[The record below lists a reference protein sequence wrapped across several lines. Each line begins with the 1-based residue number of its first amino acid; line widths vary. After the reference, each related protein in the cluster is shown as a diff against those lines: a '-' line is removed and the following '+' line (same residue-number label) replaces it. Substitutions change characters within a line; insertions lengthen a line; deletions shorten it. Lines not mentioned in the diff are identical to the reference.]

1 MKSRIVRFCA
11 AIKFTDPILITS
23 ILIGFLLRFS
33 RVGDYDNSYYTATVA
48 SMLKSWS
55 NFLFG
60 SFDSIGLVMVDKP
73 PVSFWVQAIP
83 SAVLGVSK
91 WSVTLPQAILGT
103 AAIAVLYFAIRPIF
117 GKTAARIS
125 TLVLAVI
132 PASVAIDS
140 GNEPDAFL
148 SFTLLIAAFF
158 LIRAVATG
166 KWLWLVLF
174 GLMIGIGFNA
184 KMLVAFVPLP
194 VFLVYYLLASKSPI
208 KHVLLRTTLVLEII
222 IVVSLSWVSI
232 VAFTPHDSRPYV
244 GSTKDNSIWTLVF
257 EYNGIDRFTSFIGP
271 RPRQNSAQPIGMPP
285 PQYGQ
290 YPSNLI
296 NQRPVG
302 AGQQFRPPVISD
314 QPPDRGLSGLFYN
327 PLAGQL
333 GWLLPVGI
341 FGLVFVIVS
350 VIPDSLYRK
359 PTNIGE
365 ILRSSPVAA
374 QAFLWGG
381 WLFTAILVFGIANST
396 TTHPYYLVGVA
407 VPLAATIGIAGSLIF
422 REFRKGGLLAW
433 AVLLTLVGFVIYQ
446 VYGAHELTGDW
457 VSGIVISLISLSTV
471 ILAIGLKRRLH
482 DSPLSKGA
490 LLLGSCVL
498 LLTPLVVSATSEGK
512 VTGRAAFNPRG
523 NQDGFVP
530 PRDQMAERTERLT
543 EFLIREGTYVSS
555 KVTLGGSNARTVSPF
570 IIAGIPSISIGG
582 FSGNDPLFTRESF
595 IAMANLEGPVYFLM
609 QDQRM
614 LQPGRA
620 PRQDFIP
627 DYIRSNWTDVSRSLG
642 LPEGSLYKNP
652 YW

>member
-1 MKSRIVRFCA
+1 MKSRIVRFLA

-23 ILIGFLLRFS
+23 TLIGLLLRLS
-33 RVGDYDNSYYTATVA
+33 LVGDYDNSYYTATVS
-48 SMLKSWS
+48 SMLKSWG
-55 NFLFG
+55 NFFFG

-73 PVSFWVQAIP
+73 PASFWVQAIP
-83 SAVLGVSK
+83 SVLFGVSE

-103 AAIAVLYFAIRPIF
+103 TAIVVLYFALRPIF

-125 TLVLAVI
+125 ALVLAVI

-148 SFTLLIAAFF
+148 SFTLLLAAYS

-166 KWLWLVLF
+166 KWRWLVMV
-174 GLMIGIGFNA
+174 GLLMGIGFNT
-184 KMLVAFVPLP
+184 KMLVAFIPLP
-194 VFLVYYLLASKSPI
+194 VFLIYYLLASKYPV
-208 KHVLLRTTLVLEII
+208 KQVLLRATLVVEII
-222 IVVSLSWVSI
+222 IVVSLSWVSV
-232 VAFTPHDSRPYV
+232 VAFTPPDSRPYV

-271 RPRQNSAQPIGMPP
+271 RQNSAQPISRDPS
-285 PQYGQ
+285 QYGQ
-290 YPSNLI
+290 YPANLI
-296 NQRPVG
+296 NSMPRG
-302 AGQQFRPPVISD
+302 ADQQLRPPAMPD

-341 FGLVFVIVS
+341 VGLVYVIAF
-350 VIPDSLYRK
+350 VIPDGLYRK
-359 PTNIGE
+359 PTNIGN

-381 WLFTAILVFGIANST
+381 WFFTAILVFGIANST

-433 AVLLTLVGFVIYQ
+433 VVLLTLVGFAVYQ
-446 VYGAHELTGDW
+446 VYGARELTGDW
-457 VSGIVISLISLSTV
+457 VSGIVMSLISLSTV
-471 ILAIGLKRRLH
+471 ILVTGLKRRLH
-482 DSPLSKGA
+482 DAPLSKGA
-490 LLLGSCVL
+490 LIFGSCVL

-512 VTGRAAFNPRG
+512 VTGRAAFNPG
-523 NQDGFVP
+523 SNQAGFVP
-530 PRDQMAERTERLT
+530 PRDHMKERTERLM
-543 EFLIREGTYVSS
+543 EFLLREGTYGSS

-570 IIAGIPSISIGG
+570 IVAGVPSISIGG

-595 IAMANLEGPVYFLM
+595 TAMANLEGPVYFLM

-614 LQPGRA
+614 RQAGRS
-620 PRQDFIP
+620 PRQDVIL
-627 DYIRSNWTDVSRSLG
+627 DYIRSDWIDVSRSVQ

-652 YW
+652 YY

>member
-1 MKSRIVRFCA
+1 MKSRLVRYRA

-23 ILIGFLLRFS
+23 ALVGLLLRLN

-55 NFLFG
+55 NFFFG
-60 SFDSIGLVMVDKP
+60 SFDTIGLVMVDKP

-83 SAVLGVSK
+83 SAVLGASD

-103 AAIAVLYFAIRPIF
+103 AAIVILYFALRAIF

-125 TLVLAVI
+125 ALVMAVI

-140 GNEPDAFL
+140 GNEPDALL
-148 SFTLLIAAFF
+148 SFTLLIAALS

-166 KWLWLVLF
+166 KWRWLVLF
-174 GLMIGIGFNA
+174 GLLMGIGFNT
-184 KMLVAFVPLP
+184 KMLVAFIPLP
-194 VFLVYYLLASKSPI
+194 AFLLYYLLASKYSI
-208 KHVLLRTTLVLEII
+208 KQVLLRTTLVVEII

-271 RPRQNSAQPIGMPP
+271 RPRQNGVQSIGMLPP
-285 PQYGQ
+285 RYSQ
-290 YPSNLI
+290 YPANLI
-296 NQRPVG
+296 NPLPRG
-302 AGQQFRPPVISD
+302 TDQQFRPPVIAD
-314 QPPDRGLSGLFYN
+314 QPPDRGLTGLFYN

-333 GWLLPVGI
+333 GWLLPIGI
-341 FGLVFVIVS
+341 VGLVFVIVS
-350 VIPDSLYRK
+350 MIPDSLYRD
-359 PTNIGE
+359 PRNIGE
-365 ILRSSPVAA
+365 IMRRSPGAA

-381 WLFTAILVFGIANST
+381 WFFTAILVFGIANST
-396 TTHPYYLVGVA
+396 TTHPYYLVGIT

-422 REFRKGGLLAW
+422 REFKKGGLLAW
-433 AVLLTLVGFVIYQ
+433 AALLTLVGFAAYQ
-446 VYGAHELTGDW
+446 VYGARELTGDW
-457 VSGIVISLISLSTV
+457 VGGIVISLISFSTI
-471 ILAIGLKRRLH
+471 ILVLGLKRKLH
-482 DSPLSKGA
+482 DAPLSNGA
-490 LLLGSCVL
+490 LIIGSCVL

-512 VTGRAAFNPRG
+512 VTGRAVFNPRG
-523 NQDGFVP
+523 DQSGFVP
-530 PRDQMAERTERLT
+530 PRDQMPERTEMLT
-543 EFLIREGTYVSS
+543 EFLISEDIYGS

-570 IIAGIPSISIGG
+570 IIAGVPSISIGG

-595 IAMANLEGPVYFLM
+595 IAMAKLEGPVYFLM

-614 LQPGRA
+614 AQAGRA
-620 PRQDFIP
+620 PRQDTIL
-627 DYIRSNWTDVSRSLG
+627 DYIRSDWTDVSRSLR

-652 YW
+652 FW